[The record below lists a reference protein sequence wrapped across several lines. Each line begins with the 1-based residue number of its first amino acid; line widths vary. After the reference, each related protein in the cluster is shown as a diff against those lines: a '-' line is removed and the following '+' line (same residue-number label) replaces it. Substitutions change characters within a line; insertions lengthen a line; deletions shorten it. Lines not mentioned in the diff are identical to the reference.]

1 MSSDPDTH
9 ALDPAEAASE
19 PTGTGPAAAGS
30 ESGSSDSGYSESGHL
45 KSGHSEMGTPGS
57 GGASPTTSSGGFPLL
72 EAITD
77 PAQLR
82 QLPGERLGEVCDE
95 LRRFLLESVQATGG
109 HLGSNLGVVELTV
122 ALHRVFDF
130 RRDRLVLDT
139 SHQGYPHKVLTGR
152 REAFPTLRQTGG
164 LCGFTNPD
172 ESDYDLFHLGHAGT
186 SISLGVGLAQA
197 LAGESDP
204 PHVVSVIGDSS
215 LGAGVAFEALNHAG
229 AAGTE
234 NLIVVLNDNEWSIS
248 KSVGSLARY
257 LSRLRTNRT
266 LQRAQQEIHNLIA
279 SIPVIGGRVE
289 RTLDQVRE
297 VLRHSIVAGHVF
309 EELGVTYV
317 GPLDGHDVDLLVEK
331 LERVKELDGVVLLH
345 TLTEKG
351 KGHPDAPDHPERVH
365 AAKPPKSLVAG
376 PPRVETLKVLPATEQ
391 LAGTTVETGPA
402 YTKAFADA
410 LASLAEK
417 DLRIR
422 AIVAGMP
429 SGTGLVDFAARFP
442 SRFHDVGITEQH
454 GVAMAA
460 GMAKGGLRPIVAI
473 YSTFLQRGYDEVF
486 QEVALQNLPVTFAMD
501 RAGLVG
507 QDGPT
512 HNGVFD
518 IAFLRTLP
526 NMTLC
531 APRDATDVARM
542 LELSRTLDG
551 PLALRFPRGSCPAH
565 ERVHERERAPM
576 VPGTAES
583 LLEGAEVVI
592 WAYGALVPEALLA
605 AERLRAEGIGVGVVD
620 ARFAKPLDERLL
632 GEHLRD
638 KQLILTLEEHQ
649 RAGGFGSAVLEAAS
663 RLRGRAQVR
672 VLGIP
677 DRFQEHCTLREEQ
690 LARCGI
696 DADGVERAVH
706 QFLERSRG

>member
-1 MSSDPDTH
+1 PEDLK
-9 ALDPAEAASE
+9 ALEGE
-19 PTGTGPAAAGS
+19 
-30 ESGSSDSGYSESGHL
+30 
-45 KSGHSEMGTPGS
+45 
-57 GGASPTTSSGGFPLL
+57 
-72 EAITD
+72 
-77 PAQLR
+77 
-82 QLPGERLGEVCDE
+82 QLPAVCDE
-95 LRRFLLESVQATGG
+95 LRSFLLESVEATGG

-152 REAFPTLRQTGG
+152 RDQFPTLRQTGG
-164 LCGFTNPD
+164 LCGFTNPE
-172 ESDYDLFHLGHAGT
+172 ESEYDLFHLGHAGT
-186 SISLGVGLAQA
+186 SISLGVGLAQG
-197 LAGESDP
+197 LANEPDP

-229 AAGTE
+229 SAGTE

-279 SIPVIGGRVE
+279 SIPMIGGKVE

-317 GPLDGHDVDLLVEK
+317 GPLDGHDVDLLVRK
-331 LERVKELDGVVLLH
+331 LERVKHLDGVVLIH

-351 KGHPDAPDHPERVH
+351 KGHPDAREHPERVH
-365 AAKPPKSLVAG
+365 AAKPPKAIVAR
-376 PPRVETLKVLPATEQ
+376 PESPKIPAAAEQ
-391 LAGTTVETGPA
+391 LAGTTIEAGPA

-410 LASLAEK
+410 LASMAER

-429 SGTGLVDFAARFP
+429 SGTGLVDFAERHPNRFL
-442 SRFHDVGITEQH
+442 DVGITEQH

-460 GMAKGGLRPIVAI
+460 GMAKAGLRPIVAI

-542 LELSRTLDG
+542 LELSLSTSG
-551 PLALRFPRGSCPAH
+551 PLAIRFPRGNCPGN
-565 ERVHERERAPM
+565 ERLHPSEREPM
-576 VPGTAES
+576 TPGV
-583 LLEGAEVVI
+583 AEVLMEGDDVVV
-592 WAYGALVPEALLA
+592 WAYGAVVPEAILA
-605 AERLRAEGIGVGVVD
+605 AERLRSEGLNVGVVD

-632 GEHLRD
+632 AEHLREHR
-638 KQLILTLEEHQ
+638 LVLTLEEHQ
-649 RAGGFGSAVLEAAS
+649 RAAGFGSAVLEASA

-672 VLGIP
+672 LLGIP
-677 DRFQEHCTLREEQ
+677 DSFQDHCTRREEQ

-696 DADGVERAVH
+696 DADGVERAIL
-706 QFLERSRG
+706 QFLERERR